1 MFLSELSPIFKELI
15 QQPLAFTGGFCSGIL
30 RLNFNEEPLA
40 SWLSQ
45 QEWATNQHI
54 SGGGSRTS
62 STKGSEGPQSIS
74 IE

>member
-15 QQPLAFTGGFCSGIL
+15 QQPLAFTGGFFSGVL
-30 RLNFNEEPLA
+30 RLNFREEPLA

-45 QEWATNQHI
+45 QGFSPTDPDI
-54 SGGGSRTS
+54 SPNFNN
-62 STKGSEGPQSIS
+62 KGPQSIS

>member
-1 MFLSELSPIFKELI
+1 MFLSELSPIFKELL

-40 SWLSQ
+40 SWLSKQ
-45 QEWATNQHI
+45 GWANNQDI
-54 SGGGSRTS
+54 ST
-62 STKGSEGPQSIS
+62 TKGSEGPQSIS